1 MKRSLVLI
9 LTALCLLVGMGGC
22 KPVTE
27 ERYLFAMD
35 TVMSFRLEGD
45 NGTAF
50 ALCQQQVQELEQ
62 LLSTTLPQSEIYQ
75 LNQNGTAVLSDPA
88 AELVQ
93 AGLNYSAATEQA
105 FCLSLYPVTCLWNF
119 TGEAPQV
126 PNDAELQA
134 LRPLV
139 DDTQIQMEQNTVTLP
154 AGAAIDLGAIAKG
167 YTGDRLAA
175 LLAEQGIEHYFLS
188 LGGNVQVG
196 GGNPNGTPWRVGI
209 ADPNGGE
216 YVGIVTLQDG
226 AVVTSGGYQRNFT
239 YNGTVYH
246 HILDRTTLAPA
257 QSGLRSVTVV
267 AQNGTMADA
276 FSTALFVM
284 GEQRALEFC
293 AQRGDF
299 ECILITED
307 NRVVVSE
314 GLKQSFTLN
323 NTAYQY
329 DEK

>member
-1 MKRSLVLI
+1 MKRSFVLI
-9 LTALCLLVGMGGC
+9 LTALCLLFSASSC
-22 KPVTE
+22 KPVTQ
-27 ERYLFAMD
+27 ERHLFAMD

-50 ALCQQQVQELEQ
+50 ALCQKEVEALEQ
-62 LLSTTLPQSEIYQ
+62 MLSTTLPQSEIYQ
-75 LNQNGTAVLSDPA
+75 LNQQGTATLSAPA
-88 AELVQ
+88 AGLVQ
-93 AGLNYSAATEQA
+93 AGLNYSAATKQA
-105 FCLSLYPVTCLWNF
+105 FCLSLYPATRLWNF
-119 TGEAPQV
+119 TGSQPYV
-126 PNDAELQA
+126 PTAAELQA
-134 LRPLV
+134 LQPLA
-139 DDTQIQMEQNTVTLP
+139 DDTKIKIDQNTVTLP

-175 LLAEQGIEHYFLS
+175 LLAQQGVEHYFLS

-209 ADPNGGE
+209 ADPKGGE
-216 YVGIVTLQDG
+216 YVGIVTLKDG

-239 YNGTVYH
+239 HNETVYH
-246 HILDRTTLAPA
+246 HILDRATLAPA
-257 QSGLRSVTVV
+257 QSGLTSVTVV

-284 GEQRALEFC
+284 GEQQALEFC

-314 GLKQSFTLN
+314 GLKQSFTLH

-329 DEK
+329 V